1 MKKIIL
7 SLLMIFSSIG
17 VFSQSYYR
25 FTLYSWSYVINNQ
38 YSWSNWEKSDIP
50 IIVDIPNYVEIKSK
64 AKQFYTITS
73 ESSGIQNDNNGGQSI
88 SFNFTDQDGV
98 KGVIT
103 FRVDPDNNNQ
113 IYIYYSDIAWIY
125 CVVKE

>member
-1 MKKIIL
+1 
-7 SLLMIFSSIG
+7 MIFSSIG

-25 FTLYSWSYVINNQ
+25 STLYSWSYVINNQ

-88 SFNFTDQDGV
+88 SFNFIDQDSV

>member
-1 MKKIIL
+1 
-7 SLLMIFSSIG
+7 MIFSNIG

-25 FTLYSWSYVINNQ
+25 STLYSWSYVINNQ

-88 SFNFTDQDGV
+88 SFNFIDQDGV

-103 FRVDPDNNNQ
+103 FRVDPDNNQ